1 MGALTEGALQVM
13 LLTNLKKSAFL
24 LVVLGTVAF
33 GTGIVPVRASPSVE
47 DNLANIEVRKSLDPK
62 RLVGLAVQLRS
73 KDHDERSAALAALA
87 GLLVGTR
94 DGDAYFGPVI
104 EPLFGLAGWG
114 GIARKN
120 AYQAEALLV
129 LIGTQTKPLLRQRL
143 KSADAHDRRVAAE
156 LLVRIGPRD
165 VSLVRQL
172 RPLLTD
178 PDGYVRQAA
187 IHGLGIA
194 GPPAKE
200 AIDDLERV
208 ATNDPIVPR
217 RVAARIALIQIAGA
231 SAERVGD
238 LAAFLELKEPCEGAA
253 VYAASALGDLGQ
265 QAQKAERQLR
275 AALEHTEAGVRT
287 TAAHALGQV
296 GARSPATIT
305 ALIGLLKK
313 DPEREARRS
322 AAWSLGQIGPAA
334 RAAIPAL
341 HTALQGDGRGGWY
354 VAADALG
361 KIGGAEVVPILT
373 VALSNPDADI
383 RLASMRGLG
392 DLGLTARPAVPALE
406 KARREDPRE
415 GNRRAAA
422 EALRLIEQT
431 VEKMKQDSPPE

>member
-1 MGALTEGALQVM
+1 MSALTEGALQVM
-13 LLTNLKKSAFL
+13 LLTNLKKPAVL

-33 GTGIVPVRASPSVE
+33 GNGVVPARASPDVE
-47 DNLANIEVRKSLDPK
+47 DNPANVEVWKGIDPK
-62 RLVGLAVQLRS
+62 RLVELAVQLRS
-73 KDHDERSAALAALA
+73 KDHDERSAALAAMA

-94 DGDAYFGPVI
+94 EGDTYFGPVL

-120 AYQAEALLV
+120 ACQAEALLV
-129 LIGTQTKPLLRQRL
+129 LIGSQAKPLLRQRL

-187 IHGLGIA
+187 IHGIGRV

-200 AIDDLERV
+200 AIEDLEQV

-217 RVAARIALIQIAGA
+217 RVAARIALIHIAGA
-231 SAERVGD
+231 SAERVGA
-238 LAAFLELKEPCEGAA
+238 LADFLELKEPCDGAA
-253 VYAASALGDLGQ
+253 VFAASALGDLGQ

-296 GARSPATIT
+296 GASSPATIT

-322 AAWSLGQIGPAA
+322 AAWSLGEVGPAA

-341 HTALQGDGRGGWY
+341 QKALQGDGKGGWY
-354 VAADALG
+354 VAADALA

-373 VALSNPDADI
+373 EALSNPDADI

-392 DLGLTARPAVPALE
+392 NLGLLARPAVPALE
-406 KARREDPRE
+406 KASREDPRE
-415 GNRRAAA
+415 GNRRAAT
-422 EALRLIEQT
+422 EALRKISQAA
-431 VEKMKQDSPPE
+431 EKIRPDSQPK